1 VAVNVIMLG
10 PPGAGKGTQAERV
23 ALARRIPRISTGEI
37 LREAVHNGTMMGR
50 NVKAVMDRGELVG
63 DDVMIGI
70 VTERLG
76 RPDAAEGFVLDG
88 FPRTVAQAAALDTLM
103 TGRDPLIVLDI
114 VVPESELARRLGM
127 RMICEDCGVTADGH
141 ETAPGP
147 CSRCV
152 TSPPRRRPPPPPRRR
167 QQCRRAR
174 TVQDLPARHQ
184 TARRF
189 LSRAADVPV
198 NQRRANG
205 RWCGRRSGCGH
216 RGVERRAGD
225 RRQRRQHAV
234 IVCRSA
240 AELERMREAGR
251 LVGEAPGVS
260 TAELDELAEKRIKQS
275 GATPAFKGY
284 HGYPATIC
292 ASINDEVIHGIPSG
306 RRVLAEGDVIS
317 IDVGASL
324 DGYFGDSAVT
334 LPVGRVSEQAATLLR
349 VTEESLY
356 LAIERARPG
365 NRVSDIG
372 HAVQRHVEAFGF
384 SVVRE
389 FVGHGIGV
397 RMHEEPQV
405 PNYGEP
411 GHGPRLAEGMVLAIE
426 PMVNAGKPAV
436 KVLADG
442 WTAVTRDTSLSAH
455 FEHTVAVTAGEPW
468 ILTAREVPVSARR

>member
-1 VAVNVIMLG
+1 M
-10 PPGAGKGTQAERV
+10 
-23 ALARRIPRISTGEI
+23 
-37 LREAVHNGTMMGR
+37 
-50 NVKAVMDRGELVG
+50 
-63 DDVMIGI
+63 
-70 VTERLG
+70 
-76 RPDAAEGFVLDG
+76 
-88 FPRTVAQAAALDTLM
+88 
-103 TGRDPLIVLDI
+103 
-114 VVPESELARRLGM
+114 
-127 RMICEDCGVTADGH
+127 
-141 ETAPGP
+141 
-147 CSRCV
+147 
-152 TSPPRRRPPPPPRRR
+152 
-167 QQCRRAR
+167 
-174 TVQDLPARHQ
+174 
-184 TARRF
+184 
-189 LSRAADVPV
+189 
-198 NQRRANG
+198 
-205 RWCGRRSGCGH
+205 
-216 RGVERRAGD
+216 
-225 RRQRRQHAV
+225 

-251 LVGEAPGVS
+251 LVGEVLTALSAAVAPGVS
-260 TAELDELAEKRIKQS
+260 TADLDDLAEKRIRQA

-306 RRVLAEGDVIS
+306 RRVLAEGDIIS

-324 DGYFGDSAVT
+324 DGYYGDSAVT
-334 LPVGRVSEQAATLLR
+334 LPVGQVSEQAATLLR

-356 LAIERARPG
+356 KAIEQARPG
-365 NRVSDIG
+365 RRVSDIG

-455 FEHTVAVTAGEPW
+455 FEHTVAVTSGEPW
-468 ILTAREVPVSARR
+468 ILTAREVPVTARR